1 MRARLARLARLGV
14 HERRHMHKKTV
25 AGLVL
30 AAALGASL
38 LGCQDTK
45 ARKENEQL
53 KAQVLELQK
62 ENGDLGN
69 RIDTLTKEN
78 AALRDENERLKTRH
92 PRAKTRKRKH
102 RRTN

>member
-1 MRARLARLARLGV
+1 
-14 HERRHMHKKTV
+14 MHKKPV

-30 AAALGASL
+30 AAALVLAL

-69 RIDTLTKEN
+69 RVETLTKEN
-78 AALRDENERLKTRH
+78 ATLRDENERLKTSH

-102 RRTN
+102 RRTSAKQSSGQD